1 LTQFQLAERIG
12 AAQSTVARWE
22 AGEHA
27 ITMPTL
33 SRIADGLGV
42 ELLVRFGKRRAIA
55 WPES

>member
-1 LTQFQLAERIG
+1 MG

-33 SRIADGLGV
+33 SRIAGALGV
-42 ELLVRFGKRRAIA
+42 EFLVRFGQERAIA
-55 WPES
+55 